1 MKKIV
6 LIAAVAALSACSQER
21 QEPADAAAIEGAEP
35 TRAAATDQDP
45 AGTYDVKRYNGGT
58 STIVIGADRTYT
70 DTLPDGTAQSGTF
83 ALKGGNYCF
92 DPEGVETEVCWTVN
106 RPGAE
111 GSFTATNPDGHTVT
125 LTRRVA
131 TVAPAAAET
140 NTM

>member
-1 MKKIV
+1 MNQVYLDSARLLTRVAPLV
-6 LIAAVAALSACSQER
+6 LV
-21 QEPADAAAIEGAEP
+21 D
-35 TRAAATDQDP
+35 D
-45 AGTYDVKRYNGGT
+45 
-58 STIVIGADRTYT
+58 
-70 DTLPDGTAQSGTF
+70 TF

-92 DPEGVETEVCWTVN
+92 DPEGDETEVCWTVN

-131 TVAPAAAET
+131 TAAPAAAET